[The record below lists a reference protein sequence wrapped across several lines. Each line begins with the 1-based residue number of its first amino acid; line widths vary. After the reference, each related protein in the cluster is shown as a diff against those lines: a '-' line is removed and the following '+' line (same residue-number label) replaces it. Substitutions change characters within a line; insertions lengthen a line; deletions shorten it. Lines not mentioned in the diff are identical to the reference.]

1 MISETRAVQVL
12 KVFLAGLFFLFTILK
27 TLSFPGQFAYM
38 ARTSPADS
46 PWRWPLT
53 FAVGFIFLCAQVVII
68 SIWQLLNLINREEFF
83 TSKSIALFN
92 RMLKALLASTI
103 FPVAFLVFLLIVAD
117 DPGMPMVVITFTT
130 ALGVI
135 ILLTYVLKTRTQK
148 AIELI
153 TKN

>member
-1 MISETRAVQVL
+1 
-12 KVFLAGLFFLFTILK
+12 
-27 TLSFPGQFAYM
+27 
-38 ARTSPADS
+38 
-46 PWRWPLT
+46 
-53 FAVGFIFLCAQVVII
+53 
-68 SIWQLLNLINREEFF
+68 
-83 TSKSIALFN
+83 
-92 RMLKALLASTI
+92 MLKALLASTI